1 MTLIHL
7 VIEFLIFPHGL
18 AQVVIPVIEHTL
30 IEPMPITH
38 FNLLQDYHHQNVKI
52 KLPTKFKEILV
63 LDYMPSIHC
72 SAILSAYYVEM
83 ASQLTVDLS
92 PLLQVDLVN
101 TTVFT
106 DHNHSFYTNRLK
118 PF

>member
-1 MTLIHL
+1 MNLIHL
-7 VIEFLIFPHGL
+7 VLEFLIFP
-18 AQVVIPVIEHTL
+18 VITEPV
-30 IEPMPITH
+30 PITH
-38 FNLLQDYHHQNVKI
+38 FNLLPDYQHQNVKI

-63 LDYMPSIHC
+63 LDYMPSINC

-101 TTVFT
+101 TTLFT
-106 DHNHSFYTNRLK
+106 EHNHSFYTSKIK